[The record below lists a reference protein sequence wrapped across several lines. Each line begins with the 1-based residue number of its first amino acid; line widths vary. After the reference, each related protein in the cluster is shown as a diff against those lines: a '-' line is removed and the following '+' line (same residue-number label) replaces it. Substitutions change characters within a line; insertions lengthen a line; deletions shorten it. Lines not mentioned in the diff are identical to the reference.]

1 MLLNGRERE
10 VKMTPK
16 KERNKSLNRTS
27 RIEIRLSDEE
37 LKTITEKAE
46 AHGLNTST
54 YLRSLAMNYP
64 VKSMVDKQAITALLK
79 TNSDLGKLGQLFKMW
94 LMRNGEYKDDFSGER
109 TYKDID
115 ILVDDIQILMKSIRD
130 DANNLMSKL

>member
-1 MLLNGRERE
+1 
-10 VKMTPK
+10 MTPK
-16 KERNKSLNRTS
+16 EKKNPDEKRSTLLPIRVNKN
-27 RIEIRLSDEE
+27 E
-37 LKTITEKAE
+37 LKAIIEKAE

-115 ILVDDIQILMKSIRD
+115 ILVDDIERLRKSIRD
-130 DANNLMSKL
+130 DASVLMEKV

>member
-1 MLLNGRERE
+1 
-10 VKMTPK
+10 MTPK
-16 KERNKSLNRTS
+16 KTRDKVLNRTS
-27 RIEIRLSDEE
+27 RIEIRLSDKE
-37 LKTITEKAE
+37 LKTIAEKAE
-46 AHGLNTST
+46 SHGLNTST

-115 ILVDDIQILMKSIRD
+115 ILVNDIERLRKSIRD
-130 DANNLMSKL
+130 NASVLMEKV

>member
-1 MLLNGRERE
+1 LLNGRERE
-10 VKMTPK
+10 KMTPK
-16 KERNKSLNRTS
+16 IKKSPDEKRSTLLPIRVNKN
-27 RIEIRLSDEE
+27 E

-94 LMRNGEYKDDFSGER
+94 LIRNGEYKDDFSGER

-115 ILVDDIQILMKSIRD
+115 ILVDDIQILMKSIRN
-130 DANNLMSKL
+130 DASNLMGKL